1 MSTTMQLL
9 FLPGASGN
17 SQLWKPLAGQLV
29 HPGER
34 NFVGYPGFGGMPADS
49 SINSLEDLCQQ
60 IAAHIDK
67 PTAILA
73 QSMGGI
79 LAVRFA
85 IQFPTLIT
93 HLILSV
99 TSGGIDM
106 RRFDAVDWRTN
117 FGAAN
122 PHLPDWFMCDNSNLQ
137 PDLSKLRQ
145 PTLLLWGDADPI
157 SPVAVGE
164 YLQEQIFNARLHIV
178 AGGQHDLAL
187 VHAIDLAPIVD
198 GFLESPLVS

>member
-1 MSTTMQLL
+1 MSTAMQLL

-17 SQLWKPLAGQLV
+17 SQFWRPLADQLD

-34 NFVGYPGFGGMPADS
+34 HFVRYPGFGDMPADGL
-49 SINSLEDLCQQ
+49 INSLEDLSQQ
-60 IAAHIDK
+60 IAGYIDK
-67 PTAILA
+67 PTAIFA

-79 LAVRFA
+79 LAISLA
-85 IQFPTLIT
+85 MQFPSLIT
-93 HLILSV
+93 HLVLSV

-106 RRFDAVDWRTN
+106 RRFDAVDWRAD
-117 FGAAN
+117 FGMAN
-122 PHLPDWFMCDNSNLQ
+122 PQLPNWFMCDHSNLQ
-137 PDLSKLRQ
+137 PDLAALTQ

-164 YLQEQIFNARLHIV
+164 YLKQQIPKADLHIV

-187 VHAIDLAPIVD
+187 VHADSLAPLAD
-198 GFLESPLVS
+198 HHLTRCRL